1 MKISHKKANL
11 FFPLMLC
18 IAIIMSS
25 VCFASYNSGTSTL
38 LAKSLGIVIT
48 PLEVCANYIGNT
60 FSGVKKYFSDIDKL
74 TEENKLLKQQ
84 LAQYTA
90 QNQDFLVIKK
100 QNDELFKFLQLK
112 RERTDFIM
120 TDARVIA
127 RTSSN
132 YISKF
137 TIDKG
142 SFHGI
147 SENMPV
153 ITSDNSIMGVVYSVG
168 LTSSECLCIT
178 SYDTTIGVFD
188 ERSGSTGFLSGDFEL
203 FSQNKCKVTGIHE
216 QSDIKIGD
224 KILTSGL
231 GDIYPSQLVA
241 GVVTDVFPDPTTY
254 TLTACVKPSDSIF
267 TSENVMIITS
277 FNRVYE

>member
-1 MKISHKKANL
+1 MKIRQKKNNN
-11 FFPLMLC
+11 FFVIMLC
-18 IAIIMSS
+18 LSFVLSAL
-25 VCFASYNSGTSTL
+25 CFASYNSGTSHF
-38 LAKSLGIVIT
+38 LAKGIGLVVT
-48 PLEVCANYIGNT
+48 PLEICTDGIADAFGNI
-60 FSGVKKYFSDIDKL
+60 KKYTTSIDKL
-74 TEENKLLKQQ
+74 TQENLELSKTIEEL
-84 LAQYTA
+84 TE
-90 QNQDFLVIKK
+90 QNQKSALIQK
-100 QNDELFKFLQLK
+100 QNDDLYKFLELK
-112 RERTDFIM
+112 KERNDFVL
-120 TDARVIA
+120 TDAKVIS

-153 ITSDNSIMGVVYSVG
+153 ITSDRSVMGVVYSVN

-178 SYDTTIGVFD
+178 SYDTTLGVFD

-203 FSQNKCKVTGIHE
+203 FSKNKCIMTDIHE
-216 QSDIKIGD
+216 QADIKVGD

-231 GDIYPSQLVA
+231 GDIYPSQLVI
-241 GVVTDVFPDPTTY
+241 GKVTDIFADPGTY
-254 TLTACVKPSDSIF
+254 TQTAHIQPSQSIF
-267 TSENVMIITS
+267 TEDNVMVITA

>member
-1 MKISHKKANL
+1 MKIRQKKNNK
-11 FFPLMLC
+11 FFPVMLC
-18 IAIIMSS
+18 IACALSAL
-25 VCFASYNSGTSTL
+25 CFASYNSGTSHF
-38 LAKSLGIVIT
+38 LAKGLGIIIT
-48 PLEVCANYIGNT
+48 PLEICTNKVVDVFENI
-60 FSGVKKYFSDIDKL
+60 KKYTDSIDELTKKNIELERTIQEL
-74 TEENKLLKQQ
+74 TE
-84 LAQYTA
+84 
-90 QNQDFLVIKK
+90 QNQKALLIQH
-100 QNDELFKFLQLK
+100 QNDELYKFLELK
-112 RERTDFIM
+112 KERNDFMM
-120 TDARVIA
+120 TDAKVIS

-153 ITSDNSIMGVVYSVG
+153 ITSDRSIIGVVYSVN

-178 SYDTTIGVFD
+178 SYDTTLGVFD

-203 FSQNKCKVTGIHE
+203 FSENKCIMTDIHE
-216 QSDIKIGD
+216 QADVKVGD

-231 GDIYPSQLVA
+231 GDIYPSQLVV
-241 GVVTDVFPDPTTY
+241 GQVTDIFADPATY
-254 TLTACVKPSDSIF
+254 TQVAHIKPSESIF
-267 TSENVMIITS
+267 TADNVMVITS